1 VPRRPGLASCTALT
15 QTVLDR
21 DVHSRRCGVKIG
33 FDRAEFSR
41 SCSRDTEAAEAITGS
56 QLILVLKGIA
66 VSYRTERMMLIPYGP
81 PTFIVP
87 AGFLLGARPLP
98 FPGRT
103 APVAEPLVKN
113 MDRWT
118 RLSSRSS
125 MPAFAHKTGKLLR
138 TDLKGRSAPAYDM
151 SGTLSAKKKLGAL
164 LYRKGPN

>member
-1 VPRRPGLASCTALT
+1 
-15 QTVLDR
+15 
-21 DVHSRRCGVKIG
+21 
-33 FDRAEFSR
+33 
-41 SCSRDTEAAEAITGS
+41 
-56 QLILVLKGIA
+56 LILVLKGIA
-66 VSYRTERMMLIPYGP
+66 VSHRTERMMLIPYGP

-103 APVAEPLVKN
+103 APVAQPLVKN

-125 MPAFAHKTGKLLR
+125 MPAFAYKTGKLLR
-138 TDLKGRSAPAYDM
+138 TDLKGRSASAYDV

-164 LYRKGPN
+164 LYRKGA